1 MDTHIIIRMK
11 KLILTLI
18 IILTGTCCVQ
28 AQEHLKFMGIPLTGN
43 INSFQTKLKAKGFE
57 VDKQINKY
65 APVGTR
71 IFKGLFAGE
80 NAQIFVFYNKKHKI
94 VYRAKAI
101 IKVTD
106 QDIFDQKKYELANM
120 LRQKYSSMY
129 IDAGENGLSIYVTN
143 NLGTTNLGHID
154 LFGGTEDPNL
164 SNYFTTTY
172 CIHVDYWDT
181 TNSDKNEDD
190 RMEDL

>member
-1 MDTHIIIRMK
+1 M
-11 KLILTLI
+11 
-18 IILTGTCCVQ
+18 
-28 AQEHLKFMGIPLTGN
+28 
-43 INSFQTKLKAKGFE
+43 
-57 VDKQINKY
+57 
-65 APVGTR
+65 
-71 IFKGLFAGE
+71 
-80 NAQIFVFYNKKHKI
+80 FYNRKHKT

>member
-1 MDTHIIIRMK
+1 MK

-18 IILTGTCCVQ
+18 IILTGTFCVQ

-80 NAQIFVFYNKKHKI
+80 NAQIFVFYNKKHKT

-101 IKVTD
+101 IEVTD

>member
-1 MDTHIIIRMK
+1 MK

-18 IILTGTCCVQ
+18 IILTGTFCVQ

-80 NAQIFVFYNKKHKI
+80 NAQISVFYNRKHKR
-94 VYRAKAI
+94 VYRAI
-101 IKVTD
+101 SIFNVTD
-106 QDIFDQKKYELANM
+106 QYFFDQKKYELANM

-154 LFGGTEDPNL
+154 LFDRTEDPNL

>member
-1 MDTHIIIRMK
+1 MK

-18 IILTGTCCVQ
+18 IILTGAFCVQ

-80 NAQIFVFYNKKHKI
+80 NAQIFVFYNKKHKT

-106 QDIFDQKKYELANM
+106 QDIFDQKNM
-120 LRQKYSSMY
+120 NWPTCS
-129 IDAGENGLSIYVTN
+129 G
-143 NLGTTNLGHID
+143 
-154 LFGGTEDPNL
+154 
-164 SNYFTTTY
+164 
-172 CIHVDYWDT
+172 
-181 TNSDKNEDD
+181 KNIAQCT
-190 RMEDL
+190 

>member
-1 MDTHIIIRMK
+1 MK

-18 IILTGTCCVQ
+18 IILTGTFCVQ

-80 NAQIFVFYNKKHKI
+80 NAQIYVFYNKKHKT

-101 IKVTD
+101 IEVTD
-106 QDIFDQKKYELANM
+106 QDISDQKKYELANM

-154 LFGGTEDPNL
+154 LFDRTEDPNI
-164 SNYFTTTY
+164 SNYYTTTY